1 MLKERRNV
9 GLQCCDLSQV
19 EDFEV
24 GRGALKPHGSSN
36 VEIFALKLKPHGYG
50 LTNNQALVL
59 VVQLNFGIIFRC
71 CLFIAVI
78 NVNSI
83 C

>member
-1 MLKERRNV
+1 VLKERRNV

-36 VEIFALKLKPHGYG
+36 VEIFALKLKPHGSTSSSCISCSAKFWDN
-50 LTNNQALVL
+50 L
-59 VVQLNFGIIFRC
+59 
-71 CLFIAVI
+71 
-78 NVNSI
+78 
-83 C
+83 